1 LATEL
6 KRSREAPALSHA
18 QLRDRVLL
26 IRLTIWFAAVTGCW
40 PAAVNDVCTTMPF
53 GVVFCNHRG
62 QTVKQM
68 GLDHTH
74 LTTDAFSPGLI
85 IMLARMDATSP

>member
-1 LATEL
+1 
-6 KRSREAPALSHA
+6 
-18 QLRDRVLL
+18 
-26 IRLTIWFAAVTGCW
+26 
-40 PAAVNDVCTTMPF
+40 MPF

-74 LTTDAFSPGLI
+74 LTTDAFSPGLL